1 MRTTLN
7 KAITE
12 ALNKDATTA
21 PTVGTYPGKELKT
34 MDKTLQKIAD
44 KAATITA
51 ADPQT
56 RADYLQGIA
65 DAQAAAKAAAK
76 AREDAESE
84 AAFDKAYDD
93 ETHAKFKEG
102 FFRKK
107 LDEYD
112 YSPRM
117 NEDEYNEAVEA
128 VDAVVKKA
136 ADNFRAVAS
145 KAIAEIIAAKKAY
158 TDTADDADAVL
169 EELDAAANVLQSKY
183 KYRAYAFQGAPSTYA
198 KDPGEWRNHAKRYTK
213 NGAAMDLVTKKP
225 GSATEWDDVTLAA
238 WRAAE
243 MAE

>member
-1 MRTTLN
+1 
-7 KAITE
+7 
-12 ALNKDATTA
+12 
-21 PTVGTYPGKELKT
+21 

-44 KAATITA
+44 KAATITT

-56 RADYLQGIA
+56 RAGFLQGIA

-84 AAFDKAYDD
+84 AAFDKACDD

-183 KYRAYAFQGAPSTYA
+183 KYRENHFQGIPSTYT
-198 KDPGEWRNHAKRYTK
+198 KDPGEWRNHAKRYAK

-243 MAE
+243 RAE